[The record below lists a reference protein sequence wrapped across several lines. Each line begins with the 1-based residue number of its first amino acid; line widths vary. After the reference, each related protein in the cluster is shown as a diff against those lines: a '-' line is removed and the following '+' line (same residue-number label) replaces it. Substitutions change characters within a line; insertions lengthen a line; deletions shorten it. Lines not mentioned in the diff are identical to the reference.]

1 MEWRKTNSSF
11 PCMGTLM
18 RITAW
23 KRGDATEALVAAKR
37 RFEALDA
44 RLSHYKPDSEIN
56 RLKPGVATLVSR
68 ELFDVLTFAS
78 RLSLLS
84 GGAFDVTVR
93 GKSVGYQYMA
103 LGNRTVTL
111 TKEGM
116 LLDLGGIAKG
126 FANDEVAKVL
136 REAGVKRFLI
146 ASSGDVLTGDAPPGE
161 AGWVVEFQGIQRRM
175 TRRAVSTSGNTYQ
188 PGHVLDPRRMEKV
201 LKQETVSVLA
211 PDSMTADALA
221 TACLI
226 LDPLERAQLTKSY
239 KDVEVVSA

>member
-1 MEWRKTNSSF
+1 
-11 PCMGTLM
+11 MGTLM

-37 RFEALDA
+37 RFEELDA

-56 RLKPGVATLVSR
+56 RLKPGVTTRVSR
-68 ELFDVLTFAS
+68 ELFEVLKFAS

-93 GKSVGYQYMA
+93 GRPVGYQFVA
-103 LGNRTVTL
+103 LGNQTVTI
-111 TKEGM
+111 TKDGV

-126 FANDEVAKVL
+126 FANDEAAKVL

-161 AGWVVEFQGIQRRM
+161 AGWVVEFQGMKRNLA
-175 TRRAVSTSGNTYQ
+175 RRAVSTSGNTYQ
-188 PGHVLDPRRMEKV
+188 PGHILDPRKMEKV
-201 LKQETVSVLA
+201 MKRETVSVLA
-211 PDSMTADALA
+211 RDSMTADALA

-226 LDPLERAQLTKSY
+226 LNASERLTLTRHY
-239 KDVEVVSA
+239 RDVEVVSA